1 MPEKENEALEKMVL
15 AKGKEQDFT
24 ICTLPMPISRK
35 CLITDL
41 IEMNDKLK
49 KKVDFAIKLLQSI
62 PTDDGPIEL
71 SYSGGKDSDVIL
83 ELAKMAGIP
92 YRAIYKATTIDPP
105 QTIAHAR
112 EMGAE
117 VIHPKKTF
125 FQLVSKSGF
134 PSRFSREC
142 CSVLKEYKIC
152 DRAIQGIRRSES
164 KKRAKRYKEPE
175 ECRVYSKKEKVKI
188 YLPILEWTDQDVEEF
203 IKERNIKCHPLY
215 DRGGQFDVTQ
225 RLGCMGCPLASR
237 KKRIQF
243 FKENPKWLK
252 AWIRAGQKWYISE
265 KYQNGKAKHKFKDA
279 FEAMGYQLYCD
290 NIEQLKEK
298 TYGLFGEFDWKE
310 FLQKEF
316 KIDMSDI

>member
-1 MPEKENEALEKMVL
+1 MRPELEK
-15 AKGKEQDFT
+15 
-24 ICTLPMPISRK
+24 
-35 CLITDL
+35 
-41 IEMNDKLK
+41 
-49 KKVDFAIKLLQSI
+49 KVERAIRLLQLI
-62 PTDDGPIEL
+62 PQDGDIEL

-125 FQLVSKSGF
+125 FQLVGKSGF

-142 CSVLKEYKIC
+142 CSVLKEYKVC

-164 KKRAKRYKEPE
+164 RKRAERYKEPE
-175 ECRVYSKKEKVKI
+175 VCRVYSAKEKVKV
-188 YLPILEWTDQDVEEF
+188 YLPILEWTDQDVAEF

-215 DRGGQFDVTQ
+215 YSREGQFDVTK

-237 KKRIQF
+237 NKRIQF

-252 AWIRAGQKWYISE
+252 AWIRAGQKWYTSE

-279 FEAMGYQLYCD
+279 FEVMGYMLYCD
-290 NIEQLKEK
+290 NMDEFKEK
-298 TYGLFGEFDWKE
+298 TYTLFGEFDWKE
-310 FLQKEF
+310 FLQNEF

>member
-1 MPEKENEALEKMVL
+1 MRPELE
-15 AKGKEQDFT
+15 
-24 ICTLPMPISRK
+24 
-35 CLITDL
+35 
-41 IEMNDKLK
+41 

-105 QTIAHAR
+105 GTIAHAK

-142 CSVLKEYKIC
+142 CSVLKEYKVC

-164 KKRAKRYKEPE
+164 RKRAERYKEPE
-175 ECRVYSKKEKVKI
+175 YCRAYSSKVKVKI
-188 YLPILEWTDQDVEEF
+188 YLPILEWSDEDVAEF

-215 DRGGQFDVTQ
+215 YSREGQFDVTK

-237 KKRIQF
+237 NKRIQF

-252 AWIRAGQKWYISE
+252 AWIRAGQKRYTSE
-265 KYQNGKAKHKFKDA
+265 AYQNGKAKHKFKDA
-279 FEAMGYQLYCD
+279 FEVMGYMLFCD
-290 NIEQLKEK
+290 NMDEFKEK
-298 TYGLFGEFDWKE
+298 TYTLFGEFDWKE
-310 FLQKEF
+310 FLQNEF

>member
-1 MPEKENEALEKMVL
+1 MRKEL
-15 AKGKEQDFT
+15 Q
-24 ICTLPMPISRK
+24 
-35 CLITDL
+35 
-41 IEMNDKLK
+41 

-62 PTDDGPIEL
+62 PQDGDIEL

-105 QTIAHAR
+105 QTIAHAK

-117 VIHPKKTF
+117 IIRPKETF

-142 CSVLKEYKIC
+142 CSVLKEYKVC

-164 KKRAKRYKEPE
+164 RKRAERYKEPE
-175 ECRVYSKKEKVKI
+175 YCRVYSSKVKAKI
-188 YLPILEWTDQDVEEF
+188 YLPILEWTDQDVAEF

-215 DRGGQFDVTQ
+215 YSGGGQFDVTK

-252 AWIRAGQKWYISE
+252 AWIRAGQKFFTSE
-265 KYQNGKAKHKFKDA
+265 QYQNGKAKHKFKNA
-279 FEAMGYQLYCD
+279 FEVMGLHLYCD
-290 NIEQLKEK
+290 NMEQFNEK
-298 TYGLFGEFDWKE
+298 TYTLFGEFDWKE
-310 FLQKEF
+310 FLQNEF

>member
-1 MPEKENEALEKMVL
+1 MRPELE
-15 AKGKEQDFT
+15 
-24 ICTLPMPISRK
+24 
-35 CLITDL
+35 
-41 IEMNDKLK
+41 

-62 PTDDGPIEL
+62 PTDEGPIEL
-71 SYSGGKDSDVIL
+71 SYSSGKDSDVIL

-105 QTIAHAR
+105 GTIAHAK

-125 FQLVSKSGF
+125 FQLVSESGF

-142 CSVLKEYKIC
+142 CSVLKEYKVC

-164 KKRAKRYKEPE
+164 RKRAERYKEPE

-215 DRGGQFDVTQ
+215 YREGQFDVTK

-243 FKENPKWLK
+243 FKENPRWLK
-252 AWIRAGQKWYISE
+252 AWIRAGQKRYTSE
-265 KYQNGKAKHKFKDA
+265 KYQNGKANFKFKDA
-279 FEAMGYQLYCD
+279 FQAMGYQLYCD
-290 NIEQLKEK
+290 NMEHFKEM
-298 TYGLFGEFDWKE
+298 TYTLFGEFDWKE
-310 FLQKEF
+310 FLQREF
-316 KIDMSDI
+316 NIDMEDL

>member
-1 MPEKENEALEKMVL
+1 MRPELEK
-15 AKGKEQDFT
+15 
-24 ICTLPMPISRK
+24 
-35 CLITDL
+35 
-41 IEMNDKLK
+41 
-49 KKVDFAIKLLQSI
+49 KVERAIRLLQLI
-62 PTDDGPIEL
+62 PQDGDIEI

-125 FQLVSKSGF
+125 FQLVSEKGF
-134 PSRFSREC
+134 PSRVSRWC
-142 CSVLKEYKIC
+142 CSVLKEYKVC

-164 KKRAKRYKEPE
+164 RKRAENYKEPE
-175 ECRVYSKKEKVKI
+175 ICRVYSAKEKVKV
-188 YLPILEWTDQDVEEF
+188 YLPILEWTNQDVEEF

-215 DRGGQFDVTQ
+215 YRRGQFDVTQ

-237 KKRIQF
+237 KKRIQEF
-243 FKENPKWLK
+243 MENPKLLK
-252 AWIRAGQKWYISE
+252 AWIRAGQKRYTSE
-265 KYQNGKAKHKFKDA
+265 AYQNGKANFKFKDA
-279 FEAMGYQLYCD
+279 FEAMGYILYCE
-290 NIEQLKEK
+290 NIEDFKEK
-298 TYGLFGEFDWKE
+298 THTLFGEFDWKE

>member
-1 MPEKENEALEKMVL
+1 MTKEL
-15 AKGKEQDFT
+15 Q
-24 ICTLPMPISRK
+24 
-35 CLITDL
+35 
-41 IEMNDKLK
+41 

-62 PTDDGPIEL
+62 PQDGDIEV

-117 VIHPKKTF
+117 VVRPKKTF
-125 FQLVSKSGF
+125 FQLINEKGF
-134 PSRFSREC
+134 PTRVSRWC
-142 CSVLKEYKIC
+142 CSVLKEYKVC

-164 KKRAKRYKEPE
+164 TKRAERYKEPE
-175 ECRVYSKKEKVKI
+175 VCRVYSAKEKVKV
-188 YLPILEWTDQDVEEF
+188 YLPILEWTNQDVEEF

-215 DRGGQFDVTQ
+215 YMGGEFDVTK

-243 FKENPKWLK
+243 FKDNPRWLK
-252 AWIRAGQKWYISE
+252 AWIRAGQKRYTSE
-265 KYQNGKAKHKFKDA
+265 KYQNGKAKVKFKDA
-279 FEAMGYQLYCD
+279 FEAMGYLLFCENMD
-290 NIEQLKEK
+290 EFKEK
-298 TYGLFGEFDWKE
+298 TYGMFGEFDWKE

-316 KIDMSDI
+316 NIDMEDL